1 MKNHFI
7 RLGRVFLVMLLLL
20 VNVNLDQ
27 KRSISALGG
36 IPAGTVYESDENS
49 TSLTLVGE
57 STNSHTHP
65 FMLWVQNDLVLI
77 AVRSTHDLKSMDVI
91 GTSTIHNSDMKVHAD
106 LEKITVDDK
115 ANLNPASDLS
125 GDLKDAHWTIF
136 SFPKSIISTSGT
148 YYFFIEGIGNGHDV
162 EADYQ
167 VIIPTVKAMV
177 EKTWINGPMP
187 EIELTL
193 QRRVLGSEYE
203 LATGL
208 PNKVITNPITLTPND
223 GGEASFVW
231 NELPYTNT
239 IGQIYDYNV
248 KETNP
253 GSGYTLSATSS
264 YDDQTLTYHFSLTN
278 TYTQPL
284 GDVSAKK
291 AWVGGSVRTAVYFE
305 FYRSVDGMNSELL
318 DTVMLDGIVDENNS
332 LARETS
338 PWVYT
343 WSYLPQKT
351 IDGIDY
357 NYYVVETNALPNYVS
372 SGNGGLEI
380 TNTYV
385 IPLNDVTVSK
395 DWVDGPLERPTVQL
409 QLYRNGVAYL
419 EPISLE
425 NGFSEYTWDDLESTD
440 IDGNPYVYTIDEV
453 SVPMNYEKTLSEDG
467 LTVTNT
473 YVIPLIDVTGNKV
486 WIDGPVERPTVELQL
501 FRNGEAYFTPV
512 SLDSGTTNFTWYDL
526 EATDIDGN
534 PYVYTVD
541 EVNVPMNYEKTLSE
555 DGLTVTNTYVIPMID
570 ITGYKVWSYGPVDR
584 PTVELQLFRN
594 DETYLRPVSLDNGTS
609 EHTWY
614 DLEATD
620 IHGNRYVYT
629 IDEVDVPM
637 NYEKS
642 LSEDGLTVTNT
653 YVIPVKDVTGY
664 KEWIDGP
671 VERPTVELQLF
682 RNGKT
687 YLTPVKLESG
697 TTDFTWYS
705 LDGTDIY
712 GNPYVYTVDE
722 VNVPMNYE
730 KSLSEDRLTV
740 TNTYVIP
747 LISITGTKVWV
758 NGPKDKPMIE
768 LQLYQDGEEYGDEVY
783 LLNGDLSHTWFNVE
797 QTDRMGNPYT
807 YTIDEPT
814 IPANYTKSIS
824 EDGLTITNTFHEPV
838 KDVEVI
844 PLPSTGIDDDSVA
857 TLVIVLIVGGIGV
870 LLYQRRNRNKD
881 RK

>member
-1 MKNHFI
+1 MNKHFI

-27 KRSISALGG
+27 KSSISALEG
-36 IPAGTVYESDENS
+36 IPAGTIYESDENS

-91 GTSTIHNSDMKVHAD
+91 GTSTIHNIDMKVHAD

-115 ANLNPASDLS
+115 ANLNPANDLS

-136 SFPKSIISTSGT
+136 SFPKSIISTNGT
-148 YYFFIEGIGNGHDV
+148 YHFFIEGIGNGHDV
-162 EADYQ
+162 EEDYQ
-167 VIIPTVKAMV
+167 VIIPPVKAMI

-208 PNKVITNPITLTPND
+208 PNKVINNPITLTPHES
-223 GGEASFVW
+223 GEASFVW
-231 NELPYTNT
+231 DELPYTNT

-253 GSGYTLSATSS
+253 GSGYTLNTTSS
-264 YDDQTLTYHFSLTN
+264 YDEHTLTYYFSLTN

-291 AWVGGSVRTAVYFE
+291 TWVGGSVRTAVYFE
-305 FYRSVDGMNSELL
+305 FYRSTDGMNAELL
-318 DTVMLDGIVDENNS
+318 DTVMLDGEVDEINS
-332 LARETS
+332 QARETS

-343 WSYLPQKT
+343 WSSLPHKT
-351 IDGIDY
+351 IDGIAY
-357 NYYVVETNALPNYVS
+357 NYYVVEVNALPNYIS
-372 SGNGGLEI
+372 SGSGGLEV

-395 DWVDGPLERPTVQL
+395 DWVDGPLERPIVQL

-419 EPISLE
+419 EPVSLE
-425 NGFSEYTWDDLESTD
+425 NGISEY
-440 IDGNPYVYTIDEV
+440 
-453 SVPMNYEKTLSEDG
+453 
-467 LTVTNT
+467 
-473 YVIPLIDVTGNKV
+473 
-486 WIDGPVERPTVELQL
+486 
-501 FRNGEAYFTPV
+501 
-512 SLDSGTTNFTWYDL
+512 TWYDL

-534 PYVYTVD
+534 PYVYTV
-541 EVNVPMNYEKTLSE
+541 
-555 DGLTVTNTYVIPMID
+555 
-570 ITGYKVWSYGPVDR
+570 
-584 PTVELQLFRN
+584 
-594 DETYLRPVSLDNGTS
+594 
-609 EHTWY
+609 
-614 DLEATD
+614 
-620 IHGNRYVYT
+620 
-629 IDEVDVPM
+629 DEVDVPM

-671 VERPTVELQLF
+671 VEKPTVELQLF

-697 TTDFTWYS
+697 TNDFTWYS

-747 LISITGTKVWV
+747 LISITGTKVWI

-768 LQLYQDGEEYGDEVY
+768 LQLYQDGDQYGDEIY